1 MAIELDVIPNSSETI
16 CWHQIISFTENVV
29 REGDSIPRNLQLR
42 DLRSKVQ
49 VDELKSLACPGYY
62 YCTSDDG
69 SALTFTLEPTVGGEE
84 DWRYLTDFGRN
95 LVSTEVSEIFDH
107 WMSAGLL
114 ISIASGGG
122 RPQRELKTLMDLA
135 IAVAQLTL
143 GYVVVKDST
152 IHNVPVGIYRP
163 DEIINLREKDAGL
176 KG

>member
-1 MAIELDVIPNSSETI
+1 MAIELDVIPISSDTL
-16 CWHQIISFTENVV
+16 CWQQISSFTKNVV
-29 REGDSIPRNLQLR
+29 KEGDSVPRNLQLN

-49 VDELKSLACPGYY
+49 IDEFKTLACPGYY

-84 DWRYLTDFGRN
+84 DWSYLTDFGRN

-107 WMSAGLL
+107 WMSAGFL

-122 RPQRELKTLMDLA
+122 RPQGELKKLMDLA
-135 IAVAQLTL
+135 VAVAQLTL

-163 DEIINLREKDAGL
+163 DEIINLREMDAGL